1 VDHCHDAVF
10 IADATG
16 KIEFVNAAFEA
27 LTGYSAEEAREGGL
41 PVFLEGTS
49 PANACEN
56 LLGEVLEK
64 GFYRGPAFAVCKDR
78 RRILLDLAMTVV
90 RDYRMRTASV
100 VCTGR
105 DITDESE
112 LQAELRDARRM
123 DTIGT
128 VASGVVHDFNNLLMV
143 IRAYAELGLQAIYC
157 DHPLRRNLQ
166 EILSAAQRASELT
179 RQLLASGRQA
189 PGLHAVNLNSVVE
202 SACRLLARVLGEDVE
217 LRVSFGDGV
226 GCINADPGQIE
237 QMLLNLAV
245 NARDAMPAGGT
256 LSIETKPVSAA
267 RTGASGPGCADFA
280 QHVLLEVADT
290 GEGIP
295 AQDVPKIFRPFY
307 TTKVEGKGNGLGLAM
322 VERTVKQSGGSI
334 AVESEPSKGTTFRL
348 YFPVIGHVREKSGT
362 LATTECC
369 FPRGSETVLVVEDD
383 DKVRECNSDFLSSLG
398 YRVLVAA
405 NGEEAIALAAQNPKE
420 IDIMISDVIMPRL
433 NGTKLASAMADSQP
447 NMKVLLV
454 SGHAH
459 DVLRQKGLG
468 AEVQVLQKPYSFG
481 LLAERIRKELGPASR
496 AHAAVAGAG

>member
-1 VDHCHDAVF
+1 
-10 IADATG
+10 
-16 KIEFVNAAFEA
+16 
-27 LTGYSAEEAREGGL
+27 
-41 PVFLEGTS
+41 
-49 PANACEN
+49 
-56 LLGEVLEK
+56 
-64 GFYRGPAFAVCKDR
+64 
-78 RRILLDLAMTVV
+78 MTVV

-105 DITDESE
+105 DITDASE
-112 LQAELRDARRM
+112 LHAELRDARRM

-143 IRAYAELGLQAIYC
+143 ISAYAELGLQTIYC

-166 EILSAAQRASELT
+166 EILSAPQRASELT
-179 RQLLASGRQA
+179 RELLASGRSQA

-217 LRVSFGDGV
+217 LRVSWGDGI

-237 QMLLNLAV
+237 RMLLNLAV

-256 LSIETKPVSAA
+256 LSIETKAVSAA
-267 RTGASGPGCADFA
+267 RTGASEPGCADFA
-280 QHVLLEVADT
+280 QHVLLEVTDT
-290 GEGIP
+290 RDGIP
-295 AQDVPKIFRPFY
+295 AQDIPKIFRPFY

-334 AVESEPSKGTTFRL
+334 TVESEPSKGTTFRL
-348 YFPVIGHVREKSGT
+348 YFPVIAHMREKPVT

-369 FPRGSETVLVVEDD
+369 SPRGSETVLVVEDD
-383 DKVRECNSDFLSSLG
+383 DKVRECSSDFLSSLG
-398 YRVLVAA
+398 YRVLAAA

-420 IDIMISDVIMPRL
+420 IDIMISDVVMPRL

-454 SGHAH
+454 SAHAH

-468 AEVQVLQKPYSFG
+468 VEVQVLQKPYSFG
-481 LLAERIRKELGPASR
+481 LLAERIRKELDPASR
-496 AHAAVAGAG
+496 AHAAAGAG